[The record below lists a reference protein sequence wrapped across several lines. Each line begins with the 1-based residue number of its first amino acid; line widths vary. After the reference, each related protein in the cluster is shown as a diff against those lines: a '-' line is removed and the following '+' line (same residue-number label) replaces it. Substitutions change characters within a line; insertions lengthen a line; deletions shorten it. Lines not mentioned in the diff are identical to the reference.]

1 MKSRIKENS
10 AYYLDEFDDDDPEF
24 KKLVP
29 LTKKNRDLIE
39 ACVRL
44 NSSYKSNLTDLVK
57 AMVSNYTFTTILAVI
72 KEINRVNSTRLS
84 AKAMNQV
91 AKDMP
96 EKWPDLNSLVS
107 ALDGSVAGT
116 KNLFE
121 GIVKS
126 VGNAAVS
133 FASKVIFYLSDEL
146 NKLGYPCNAHV
157 HYSKYDSKVA
167 ACLAKY
173 IDVYDILPSGK
184 RYYKTWF
191 TDKRHKKFA
200 NFWDFYT
207 HYNDCLGELQK
218 GVQNFHGYTLTRAEL
233 DQVIWYTQK

>member
-10 AYYLDEFDDDDPEF
+10 VYYLDEFDDDDPEF

-44 NSSYKSNLTDLVK
+44 DSSYKSDLTDLVK

-116 KNLFE
+116 KSLFE

-146 NKLGYPCNAHV
+146 NKLGYPCNVHV

>member
-1 MKSRIKENS
+1 M
-10 AYYLDEFDDDDPEF
+10 
-24 KKLVP
+24 
-29 LTKKNRDLIE
+29 TKKNRDFIE
-39 ACVRL
+39 GCIRI
-44 NSSYKSNLTDLVK
+44 D
-57 AMVSNYTFTTILAVI
+57 SNYKNTLTNFVKDMVANYNYATILAAI

-96 EKWPDLNSLVS
+96 KKWPNLNSLVS
-107 ALDGSVAGT
+107 TLDGSVAGT
-116 KNLFE
+116 KSLFE

-167 ACLAKY
+167 TCLAKY